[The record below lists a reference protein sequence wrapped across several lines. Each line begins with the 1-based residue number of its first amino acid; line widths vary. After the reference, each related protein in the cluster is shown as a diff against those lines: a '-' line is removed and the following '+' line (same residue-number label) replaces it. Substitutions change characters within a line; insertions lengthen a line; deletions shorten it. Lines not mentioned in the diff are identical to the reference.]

1 MGQAGFLAAER
12 CVRLVVK
19 THPNKPGLSLPSL
32 QNLGLR
38 QLLDQAPADRRE
50 QQHHGVQ
57 EPPAGTDAGGQHMG
71 SMCDDMAKTP
81 GCSTAC
87 SARAG
92 APKISTAL
100 RRYTPMVRV
109 TRGILRWSESPV
121 AEHSAPLHHIISY
134 ARTMCTVRSMSPRL
148 HTGAKT
154 LALGYRT
161 WLPCVHAHLSAHVKT
176 ATTCSQA
183 YEDKYHNFST
193 MLMAQLGTS
202 LVACVLLWL
211 VSALGCASF
220 V

>member
-1 MGQAGFLAAER
+1 MSQFVLPRLHKPRIRWRAPSGEEGAA
-12 CVRLVVK
+12 
-19 THPNKPGLSLPSL
+19 
-32 QNLGLR
+32 
-38 QLLDQAPADRRE
+38 APRSSGD
-50 QQHHGVQ
+50 
-57 EPPAGTDAGGQHMG
+57 PAGTGAGGQHMG
-71 SMCDDMAKTP
+71 CMCDDMAKTP

-92 APKISTAL
+92 APKSSTAL

-176 ATTCSQA
+176 ATTCSPA

-193 MLMAQLGTS
+193 WLMAQLGTS

>member
-1 MGQAGFLAAER
+1 VVATQFSFDLFSFGLLGPFVSGQNVLFQTLINFKVETLTFQSLLFPFFVLPRLHKPRIRWRAPSGEEGAA
-12 CVRLVVK
+12 
-19 THPNKPGLSLPSL
+19 
-32 QNLGLR
+32 
-38 QLLDQAPADRRE
+38 APRSSGD
-50 QQHHGVQ
+50 
-57 EPPAGTDAGGQHMG
+57 PAGTGAGGQHMG
-71 SMCDDMAKTP
+71 CMCDDMAKTP

-154 LALGYRT
+154 LASRLHGLQGFRV
-161 WLPCVHAHLSAHVKT
+161 CMHI
-176 ATTCSQA
+176 
-183 YEDKYHNFST
+183 
-193 MLMAQLGTS
+193 
-202 LVACVLLWL
+202 
-211 VSALGCASF
+211 
-220 V
+220 